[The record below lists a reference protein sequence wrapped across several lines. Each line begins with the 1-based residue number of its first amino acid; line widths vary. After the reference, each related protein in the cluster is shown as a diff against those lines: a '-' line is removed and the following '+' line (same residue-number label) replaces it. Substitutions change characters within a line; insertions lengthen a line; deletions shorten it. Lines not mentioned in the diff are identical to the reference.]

1 MMRAHPAPA
10 DTVCPN
16 QEPTAL
22 LRGGLPDNARFDPEP
37 VMRTLLLALL
47 AAVIGA
53 LAAVQIVGA
62 LRQRDAYPRG
72 VMDVMAVH
80 AGTLDHAVRTRRCTA
95 ETTAQDLAML
105 VTMSGEIPHAFPDL
119 MQDRQFAKFAQA
131 AHAFDQQIA
140 ANPPRDCPALD
151 KAMAQIGEHCDQCH
165 RIYR

>member
-1 MMRAHPAPA
+1 MRISI
-10 DTVCPN
+10 
-16 QEPTAL
+16 
-22 LRGGLPDNARFDPEP
+22 PESS
-37 VMRTLLLALL
+37 MRTLLLALL

-80 AGTLDHAVRTRRCTA
+80 AGALDQAVRTQRCTP
-95 ETTAQDLAML
+95 ETTTRDLSML

-119 MQDRQFAKFAQA
+119 MQDKQFAKFAHD

-140 ANPPRDCPALD
+140 ANPPRDCPALN

-165 RIYR
+165 RIFR